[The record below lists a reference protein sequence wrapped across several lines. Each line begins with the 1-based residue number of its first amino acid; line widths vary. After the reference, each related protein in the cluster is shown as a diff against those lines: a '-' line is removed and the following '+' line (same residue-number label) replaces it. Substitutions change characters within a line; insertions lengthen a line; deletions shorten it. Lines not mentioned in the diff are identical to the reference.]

1 MGILRRN
8 KKMIDIREMQRRGII
23 KIPPTTQQKNVPTNN
38 EGFVDFSQQET
49 TETPQ
54 IQSNTSFFGFMD
66 NPTTSNNTT
75 TSNGTN
81 NSSDEIRKISSQ
93 LSDLD
98 NKLYKMEQRIEV
110 LEKKSSIGY

>member
-23 KIPPTTQQKNVPTNN
+23 KIPPRTQQKNVQTNN

-66 NPTTSNNTT
+66 NPT